1 MKDVRPMSGDGYAIE
16 GFGLIEGDGCYSAE
30 GDGYA
35 IDLNPV
41 GI

>member
-1 MKDVRPMSGDGYAIE
+1 MKNEEGY
-16 GFGLIEGDGCYSAE
+16 GFEINGGGSRCIE

-41 GI
+41 SIITRDGWDG

>member
-1 MKDVRPMSGDGYAIE
+1 MKNIE
-16 GFGLIEGDGCYSAE
+16 GVGFAIE

-41 GI
+41 SIITREGWDG

>member
-1 MKDVRPMSGDGYAIE
+1 MKNIE
-16 GFGLIEGDGCYSAE
+16 GVGFAIEGDGFVIE

-41 GI
+41 SIITRDGLDG

>member
-1 MKDVRPMSGDGYAIE
+1 MKKEEGYGLGIE
-16 GFGLIEGDGCYSAE
+16 GVGFAIE

-41 GI
+41 SIITRDGWDG